1 MICLIILAAA
11 DYSVIGSSFSE
22 INENFNLIKKSY
34 GRVSEIQRIAFDIR
48 ALIMINEGILDPQA
62 KYYIS

>member
-1 MICLIILAAA
+1 MNVAMICLIILAAA

-34 GRVSEIQRIAFDIR
+34 GRVSEI
-48 ALIMINEGILDPQA
+48 
-62 KYYIS
+62 